1 MEKKYIIFKQSFVEE
16 KKKPE
21 AEIKDITPNTAHSA
35 AYSALQTVGDPT
47 GAPRSLS
54 AQAGS

>member
-1 MEKKYIIFKQSFVEE
+1 MEKIHNFQAIFCGE
-16 KKKPE
+16 KKNPE
-21 AEIKDITPNTAHSA
+21 AEIKGITPNTAHSA
-35 AYSALQTVGDPT
+35 ASSALQTVGDPT